1 MGIGG
6 PCNPISQWSEV
17 NVYNDED
24 IQLLNQASTECSATD
39 PSTDPTDPSTDST
52 DPSTDSTD
60 PSTDPTD
67 PPTSLI
73 ICDAFCGAATVVLY
87 SFTVLLTIALITSFL
102 Y

>member
-6 PCNPISQWSEV
+6 PCHPISQWSEV
-17 NVYNDED
+17 DVYNDED

-39 PSTDPTDPSTDST
+39 PSTDP
-52 DPSTDSTD
+52 
-60 PSTDPTD
+60 STDPTD
-67 PPTSLI
+67 PPTDPI